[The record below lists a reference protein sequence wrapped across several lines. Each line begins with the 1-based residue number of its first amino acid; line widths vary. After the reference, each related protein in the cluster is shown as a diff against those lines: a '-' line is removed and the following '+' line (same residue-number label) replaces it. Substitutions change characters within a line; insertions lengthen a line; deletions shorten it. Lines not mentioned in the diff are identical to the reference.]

1 MGGFEEAKKWR
12 QNMKNVLGVLT
23 MLMEQS
29 RGNFDSDEAIK
40 ALRSVVDK
48 IGRYDEKYIIN
59 FLRMYVCKMEVHQ
72 LQENRMMQTFHF
84 AVVPKI

>member
-1 MGGFEEAKKWR
+1 
-12 QNMKNVLGVLT
+12 MKNVLGVLT

-48 IGRYDEKYIIN
+48 ISRFDEKYITN

-72 LQENRMMQTFHF
+72 LQENCMMQTFDL
-84 AVVPKI
+84 AVVPEI